1 MRFHYTPASEP
12 DLEFDALMTPGG
24 GATVPC
30 EVLIWLPRRPEDDAK
45 VEITLRRNAQSV
57 DLQGLARIRSAE
69 HVEKMGLR
77 FEADDVFVRVGT
89 SNSLRPSA
97 ARLALAH
104 IGCFRI
110 TRTQSAREGANS
122 DVLEGFRLVVS
133 SLSYGG
139 QRATPSSDHL
149 GQRNLV
155 FHGEPKSLRFS
166 LPEGVHAFELQ
177 RHWEWRSLDKGNSV
191 QATSAPVLVL
201 TTPPNALIKTQV
213 DNLTQLGEDACA
225 LLSLAARHRVV
236 PHVIRYSGA
245 DFRFE
250 EWRNPLC
257 RQRGVTEEEATGPLV
272 DQADLEVY
280 FERSASWW
288 IGLNPDQKDAVRL
301 AIFGINRLTESTME
315 SNFMGKFSALE
326 GLAKRWGTG
335 GTAREKFDSLHKRYP
350 LRIGGLW
357 PLFESDGGVSL
368 YWLRNEIAHGR
379 TVTRLSGALSI
390 ATDHLQLW
398 LEHTLLA
405 LIGFTCSR
413 SNLDWLSA
421 QVPHQ
426 RADVATLRRGLHA
439 QSGAAKSGNNQ
450 GV

>member
-1 MRFHYTPASEP
+1 
-12 DLEFDALMTPGG
+12 MTTDGG
-24 GATVPC
+24 VAAPC

-57 DLQGLARIRSAE
+57 DLRGLVRLRSAE

-89 SNSLRPSA
+89 SNSLRPGA

-104 IGCFRI
+104 IGRFRI
-110 TRTQSAREGANS
+110 THTQSAGEGANP
-122 DVLEGFRLVVS
+122 DALEGFRLVIS

-139 QRATPSSDHL
+139 QRATPSSHYL
-149 GQRNLV
+149 GHRNLT
-155 FHGEPKSLRFS
+155 FHGEPKSLRFC

-177 RHWEWRSLDKGNSV
+177 RHWTWRSLDNGNSV
-191 QATSAPVLVL
+191 QATSVPVLVL
-201 TTPPNALIKTQV
+201 TTSPSALTLTQV
-213 DNLTQLGEDACA
+213 DNLMQLGEDACT

-236 PHVIRYSGA
+236 PHIIRYSGA

-257 RQRGVTEEEATGPLV
+257 RQRGVTEEDATGPLV

-315 SNFMGKFSALE
+315 SDFMGKFSALE

-335 GTAREKFDSLHKRYP
+335 GTAREKFDFLLKKYP
-350 LRIGGLW
+350 LHIGGLW

-405 LIGFTCSR
+405 LIGFTR
-413 SNLDWLSA
+413 VHSNLDWLSA
-421 QVPHQ
+421 QVPLQ
-426 RADVATLRRGLHA
+426 NSDVATLRRELHV
-439 QSGAAKSGNNQ
+439 QSKGAKKSSNQ
-450 GV
+450 GS